1 MPPRWFPRETRTAP
15 QVIRLRMAPQNREG
29 LPVMIEIACG
39 IGGGLRPLAQHV
51 EGMPEALRL
60 EGGGMLQALFYRTA
74 HDELAAHQMHGRRSE
89 EPTSELQSLMR
100 NSYAVF
106 CWKKKTKKTN
116 TTQEKR

>member
-74 HDELAAHQMHGRRSE
+74 HDELAAHQMHGRAHRAADHRFA
-89 EPTSELQSLMR
+89 EPRHHVLENAEIGR
-100 NSYAVF
+100 AHV
-106 CWKKKTKKTN
+106 
-116 TTQEKR
+116 